1 MVDRA
6 GEQIGDGGE
15 VDMRMRAHVDARA
28 RAASC
33 AGPIW
38 SKKMNGPDRRPLAMR
53 QRAVDLEPAEIVGG
67 GQEGLEE
74 EIVGHSTP
82 YRHSSES

>member
-15 VDMRMRAHVDARA
+15 VDVRVRPDVDAGA
-28 RAASC
+28 RPRSL

-38 SKKMNGPDRRPLAMR
+38 SKKMNGP
-53 QRAVDLEPAEIVGG
+53 IVVRSRCGRVRWTLNPPRSWVV
-67 GQEGLEE
+67 GQEGQQEG
-74 EIVGHSTP
+74 IVGH
-82 YRHSSES
+82 